1 VLEARVAQRTESG
14 HQCSP
19 EDAHEPHET
28 AGTLTMLELLTDP
41 HAWISLATLSV
52 LEIVLGIDNIIFLSI
67 VSARLPLHQQA
78 TARRIGLGLAL
89 LARVLLL
96 LSLTWM
102 IGLTRPIFEVA
113 GFAVSWRDIVLVLGG
128 IFLIVKGTIET
139 HHMLEGHGGESVAG
153 TATFAAVI
161 TQIVLLD
168 LVFSLDSVITAI
180 GIAEHVPIMVAAI
193 VIAMAIMLLAAEPTA
208 RFVNAHPTVK
218 MLALSFLLLV
228 GAALVADGMHFHIP
242 RGYLYFAIAFSMG
255 VESLNLL
262 AARARRKAPAQPVEK
277 T

>member
-1 VLEARVAQRTESG
+1 
-14 HQCSP
+14 
-19 EDAHEPHET
+19 
-28 AGTLTMLELLTDP
+28 MLELLTDP
-41 HAWISLATLSV
+41 HAWVSLATLSV

-67 VSARLPLHQQA
+67 VSARLPVEQQA

-102 IGLTRPIFEVA
+102 IGLTEPIFEVA
-113 GFAVSWRDIVLVLGG
+113 GFAVSWRDIVLGG
-128 IFLIVKGTIET
+128 GGLFLIVKGTSEM
-139 HHMLEGHGGESVAG
+139 HHMLEGHGGEGVAG
-153 TATFAAVI
+153 TATFAAVL
-161 TQIVLLD
+161 TQIVVLD

-180 GIAEHVPIMVAAI
+180 GIAEHIPIMVAAI
-193 VIAMAIMLLAAEPTA
+193 VIAMAVMLLAAEPTA

-228 GAALVADGMHFHIP
+228 GAALVADGLHFHIP
-242 RGYLYFAIAFSMG
+242 RGYLYFAIAFSIG

-262 AARARRKAPAQPVEK
+262 AARARRGRIERRAKGD
-277 T
+277 